1 MTSLPSALCYI
12 GWNDRK
18 ESSLALTQQ
27 QKQALMHR
35 LLQGRDDALLSKLYA
50 RKPVRD
56 VYDPPTR
63 GQSGKNIV
71 LPFFD
76 R

>member
-1 MTSLPSALCYI
+1 MSEQALHFI
-12 GWNDRK
+12 GRMDKK
-18 ESSLALTQQ
+18 ESMMVLNQQ
-27 QKQALMHR
+27 QEQALLKR
-35 LLQGRDDALLSKLYA
+35 LLEGRDDVLLNKLYS

-63 GQSGKNIV
+63 GLDGSNVV

>member
-1 MTSLPSALCYI
+1 MSEQALHFI
-12 GWNDRK
+12 GRMDRK
-18 ESSLALTQQ
+18 ESMMVLNQQ
-27 QKQALMHR
+27 QEQALLKR
-35 LLQGRDDALLSKLYA
+35 LLEGRDDVLLSKLYS

-63 GQSGKNIV
+63 GLDGKNVV

>member
-1 MTSLPSALCYI
+1 MSALHFI
-12 GWNDRK
+12 GKVDRK
-18 ESSLALTQQ
+18 ESMMILNQQ
-27 QKQALMHR
+27 QEHALLRR
-35 LLQGRDDALLSKLYA
+35 LLEGRDDQLLTRLYM

-63 GQSGKNIV
+63 GQSGNNVV

>member
-1 MTSLPSALCYI
+1 MTSLPAALNYI

-18 ESSLALTQQ
+18 ESALVLNQQ
-27 QKQALMHR
+27 QEQALMRR
-35 LLQGRDDALLSKLYA
+35 LLQGRDDVLLARLYD

>member
-1 MTSLPSALCYI
+1 MSEQALHFI
-12 GWNDRK
+12 GRMDKK
-18 ESSLALTQQ
+18 ESMMVLNQQ
-27 QKQALMHR
+27 QEQALLKR
-35 LLQGRDDALLSKLYA
+35 LLEARDDVLLNKLYS

-63 GQSGKNIV
+63 GQDGKNIV